1 MFKFRTTC
9 KLQSKAKQRTY
20 LHHTYA
26 SCRPQNHPV
35 WHSAA
40 HQLRHWS
47 AVAATPRQRSAG
59 PSRQDCR
66 CQWLEC
72 CWRQPA
78 RTVSM
83 PGWQHVPRSQSG
95 RSSQRDWTNSSRRL
109 SRHDGQS
116 HSLVEKGFHDLSNW
130 RHRKADTLR
139 ESATHYQHLT
149 TDDYRWSLM
158 LEYSTTIADD
168 CRDWSLPVTVR
179 TGIDPALEPEAIRN
193 ESGKIRL
200 IRPFTDNSQDVAI
213 RCIQQQRSDSYE
225 SESDNDLAHRPD
237 RWSRDQNPDLW
248 LVQSQIWASPNS
260 NPKVNQ
266 QLNAIF
272 QLINY

>member
-1 MFKFRTTC
+1 MSHGWYKSRD
-9 KLQSKAKQRTY
+9 S
-20 LHHTYA
+20 YA
-26 SCRPQNHPV
+26 LSTSHNRRL
-35 WHSAA
+35 SAA
-40 HQLRHWS
+40 HSVRLIRFASLLRTINTS
-47 AVAATPRQRSAG
+47 
-59 PSRQDCR
+59 
-66 CQWLEC
+66 
-72 CWRQPA
+72 QP
-78 RTVSM
+78 T
-83 PGWQHVPRSQSG
+83 
-95 RSSQRDWTNSSRRL
+95 TI
-109 SRHDGQS
+109 DG
-116 HSLVEKGFHDLSNW
+116 SL
-130 RHRKADTLR
+130 T
-139 ESATHYQHLT
+139 
-149 TDDYRWSLM
+149 

-179 TGIDPALEPEAIRN
+179 TGTDPALEPEAIRN

-200 IRPFTDNSQDVAI
+200 VRPFTDNSQDVAI